1 MVNSL
6 YDKDFY
12 LWLKGTAQ
20 KLRDRDFSNLDI
32 DNLVEEIE
40 SMGRSEKRELYNR
53 LIVLLMHLLKWKYQA
68 SYRSNSW
75 ISAIIEQRRQIEK
88 LLLDSPSLKPTLE
101 ETFEQ
106 CYQKARRDAAS
117 ETGLAI
123 ATFPEQS
130 PFSILET
137 LSDDYFPN

>member
-75 ISAIIEQRRQIEK
+75 ISTIIEQRRQIEK